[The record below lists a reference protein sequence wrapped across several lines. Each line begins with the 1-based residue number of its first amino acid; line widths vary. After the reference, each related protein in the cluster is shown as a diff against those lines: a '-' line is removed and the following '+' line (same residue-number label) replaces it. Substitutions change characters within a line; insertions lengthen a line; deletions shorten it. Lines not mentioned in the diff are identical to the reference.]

1 MEYAN
6 PKKSKVRG
14 LSLLKIKVI
23 AAILLLFGTL
33 STCFLQSSSGY
44 DSADMSQLTYALLT
58 EAISW
63 ISAPLYAWMTVNAL
77 YHASSRRR
85 YVIDLFLLAIA
96 SEIPYN
102 MATGGKYLYFDSQ
115 NPVWALA
122 VGAAV
127 LCILRM
133 LPSEENRT
141 RMPWNGSN
149 MKTTYATANI
159 IRVMLVFSAAVWIWV
174 LRIGQ
179 RAGAVPIGLII
190 FALILIFSQKKRAE
204 NTVMLS
210 AAAVGALAFV
220 APALGVMILHWENG
234 EKGWKHSIVPKIF
247 YVLYPA
253 QLLIFGAISMMR

>member
-63 ISAPLYAWMTVNAL
+63 ISATLYAWMTVNAL

-141 RMPWNGSN
+141 RMPWNGPN

-159 IRVMLVFSAAVWIWV
+159 IRVMLVF
-174 LRIGQ
+174 
-179 RAGAVPIGLII
+179 
-190 FALILIFSQKKRAE
+190 
-204 NTVMLS
+204 
-210 AAAVGALAFV
+210 
-220 APALGVMILHWENG
+220 
-234 EKGWKHSIVPKIF
+234 
-247 YVLYPA
+247 
-253 QLLIFGAISMMR
+253 